1 MKRKFDEVKAD
12 YHKLKEL
19 CGGNYANDF
28 CGAWCNN
35 DYMDMLLD
43 SPTKTMAAKLFS
55 SLISRYYNA
64 GYEPDSGVNACTPI
78 DLMNSEI
85 HEILVRNGDL

>member
-1 MKRKFDEVKAD
+1 MRRKFDEVKAD

-19 CGGNYANDF
+19 CNGNYVTDI

-35 DYMDMLLD
+35 DEMDYLLNNP
-43 SPTKTMAAKLFS
+43 SKSSAAILFS
-55 SLISRYYNA
+55 NLISRYYDA
-64 GYEPDSGVNACTPI
+64 GYESDSGSNRGTPI
-78 DLMNSEI
+78 DLMNAEI

>member
-1 MKRKFDEVKAD
+1 MSRKYQEVKAD

-19 CGGNYANDF
+19 CDGNYVNDF

-43 SPTKTMAAKLFS
+43 CPTKTMAAKLFS
-55 SLISRYYNA
+55 SLISRYYDA
-64 GYEPDSGVNACTPI
+64 GHEPDSGANVGTPI

>member
-19 CGGNYANDF
+19 CNGDYVDDF

-35 DYMDMLLD
+35 DEMDYLMD
-43 SPTKTMAAKLFS
+43 NPSKSNAAKMFS
-55 SLISRYYNA
+55 TLISRYYNA
-64 GYEPDSGVNACTPI
+64 GSEPCTPI
-78 DLMNSEI
+78 DLMNAEI

>member
-1 MKRKFDEVKAD
+1 MSRKYEEVKSD

-43 SPTKTMAAKLFS
+43 NPSKKTAAKLFS
-55 SLISRYYNA
+55 SLISRYYDA
-64 GYEPDSGVNACTPI
+64 GYEPSSGSNVGTPI
-78 DLMNSEI
+78 DLMNAEI

>member
-1 MKRKFDEVKAD
+1 MSRKYDDVKSD
-12 YHKLKEL
+12 YHRLKEL
-19 CGGNYANDF
+19 CNGNYANDF

-43 SPTKTMAAKLFS
+43 NPSKPMAAKLFS
-55 SLISRYYNA
+55 SLISRYLSA
-64 GYEPDSGVNACTPI
+64 GYEPNSGANEGTEI
-78 DLMNSEI
+78 DLMNSEV